1 MKALPAEAERLA
13 AGGRALDVGCGSGR
27 VSIALAKAFPK
38 AEIIGIDPDAESIE
52 RAKQNALPNAKF
64 FPRRT
69 SEMQKTPA
77 FDLITL
83 CDVLHD
89 LPAPL
94 DTLREIRALLKPDG
108 ALFLIEPKAADHLE
122 DNRNAVATT
131 FYGFS
136 LFHCMTQSL
145 AQGGPGLGTC
155 MGPAATEK
163 LARDAGFTRFERLDL
178 KSLTNLFYAA
188 RP

>member
-1 MKALPAEAERLA
+1 VKFLQETTSGMSGD
-13 AGGRALDVGCGSGR
+13 GG
-27 VSIALAKAFPK
+27 
-38 AEIIGIDPDAESIE
+38 
-52 RAKQNALPNAKF
+52 
-64 FPRRT
+64 
-69 SEMQKTPA
+69 

-89 LPAPL
+89 LAAPL
-94 DTLREIRALLKPDG
+94 DTLREIRTLLKPDG
-108 ALFLIEPKAADHLE
+108 VLFIVEPKAADKLE

-145 AQGGPGLGTC
+145 ARGGPGLGTC
-155 MGPAATEK
+155 MGPAATGK
-163 LARDAGFTRFERLDL
+163 LVREAGFGRCDPLDI